1 MVLTGSDRLVGLLG
15 ILQLGRQVGARKGL
29 LRGGLFLSGLRS
41 CTNGLL
47 RLGEI
52 LGLCLILRK
61 RPLILASFAAANC
74 WIWVDFAESG
84 IFDSQFY
91 ELASRDTIFYHI
103 IKERRS
109 RRNHII
115 Q

>member
-1 MVLTGSDRLVGLLG
+1 MHKWVAEVGRNTGPLSDFAEKA
-15 ILQLGRQVGARKGL
+15 ID
-29 LRGGLFLSGLRS
+29 
-41 CTNGLL
+41 
-47 RLGEI
+47 
-52 LGLCLILRK
+52 
-61 RPLILASFAAANC
+61 LASFAATHC

-91 ELASRDTIFYHI
+91 ELASHDTIFYHI